1 MSFSALTRFR
11 FMAYATGI
19 MLLVL
24 VFVAMPL
31 KYLADEPG
39 LVDLIGPVHG
49 LLYFVYVVIVLD
61 LAFRRRWS
69 IWRALLVML
78 AGTVPFAS
86 FVAERRVT
94 RAER

>member
-1 MSFSALTRFR
+1 VSFSALTRFR

-39 LVDLIGPVHG
+39 PVDLIGPVHG
-49 LLYFVYVVIVLD
+49 LLYFGYVVIVLD

-69 IWRALLVML
+69 LWRTLLVML
-78 AGTVPFAS
+78 AGTIPFAS
-86 FVAERRVT
+86 FVAERWVT

>member
-1 MSFSALTRFR
+1 VSFGALTRFR

-39 LVDLIGPVHG
+39 PVDLIGPVHG
-49 LLYFVYVVIVLD
+49 LLYFGYVIIVLD

-69 IWRALLVML
+69 LWRTVLVML

-94 RAER
+94 RAEQ

>member
-1 MSFSALTRFR
+1 VSFSALTRFR

-39 LVDLIGPVHG
+39 PVDLIGPVHG
-49 LLYFVYVVIVLD
+49 LLYFGYVVIVLD

-69 IWRALLVML
+69 LWRTLLVML
-78 AGTVPFAS
+78 AGTIPFAS

>member
-1 MSFSALTRFR
+1 
-11 FMAYATGI
+11 MAYATGI
-19 MLLVL
+19 MLLIL

-61 LAFRRRWS
+61 LAFRRRWAP
-69 IWRALLVML
+69 WRALLVML
-78 AGTVPFAS
+78 AGTIPFAS

-94 RAER
+94 RADRVTRAEQ

>member
-1 MSFSALTRFR
+1 MSFGALTRFR

-39 LVDLIGPVHG
+39 PVDLIGPVHG
-49 LLYFVYVVIVLD
+49 LLYFGYVIIVLD

-69 IWRALLVML
+69 LWRTVLVML

-94 RAER
+94 RAEQ

>member
-39 LVDLIGPVHG
+39 PVDLIGPVHG
-49 LLYFVYVVIVLD
+49 LLYFGYVVIVLD

-69 IWRALLVML
+69 LWRTLLVML
-78 AGTVPFAS
+78 AGTIPFAS